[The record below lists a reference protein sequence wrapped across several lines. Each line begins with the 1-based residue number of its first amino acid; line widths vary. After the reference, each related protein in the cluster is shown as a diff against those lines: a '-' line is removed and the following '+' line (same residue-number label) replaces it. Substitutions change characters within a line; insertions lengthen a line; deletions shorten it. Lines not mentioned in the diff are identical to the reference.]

1 MFLYVCVFLGL
12 AQYSG
17 DPRIEWHLNAYSTK
31 DAVIDAVRNLPYKGG
46 NTLTGEE
53 RDSLTRFTPLL
64 LSLCSSRILLFLFF
78 LFFLRC
84 FSLLNIFVL
93 LCQHLPPF
101 LLHALFSPPY
111 FSLGLALNFILENC
125 FKPESGSRE
134 GLPKIGILI
143 TDGKSQDDVI
153 PPAERLRNA
162 GIELFAIG
170 KNKNTCK
177 AMNTLLFDKVVIV
190 EHQII
195 VCLLFPQQV

>member
-1 MFLYVCVFLGL
+1 MFLFFLYLTFLYVCVFLGL

-53 RDSLTRFTPLL
+53 RDSLTLFTPLL
-64 LSLCSSRILLFLFF
+64 LSLCSSHILLFLFL
-78 LFFLRC
+78 LFSFLRY
-84 FSLLNIFVL
+84 FSLEYFCAYVSPPSS
-93 LCQHLPPF
+93 LPW
-101 LLHALFSPPY
+101 HTLFSLPY
-111 FSLGLALNFILENC
+111 VSLGLALNFILENC

-143 TDGKSQDDVI
+143 TDGKSQDDVV

-177 AMNTLLFDKVVIV
+177 AMNTLLT
-190 EHQII
+190 E
-195 VCLLFPQQV
+195 

>member
-1 MFLYVCVFLGL
+1 MFLGL

-46 NTLTGEE
+46 NTLTGEQ
-53 RDSLTRFTPLL
+53 RDSLSRFTPLL
-64 LSLCSSRILLFLFF
+64 LSPCSSHILLFLFF
-78 LFFLRC
+78 LFSFLTY
-84 FSLLNIFVL
+84 FFLWNICVL
-93 LCQHLPPF
+93 LCHHLPPF
-101 LLHALFSPPY
+101 LSHTHY
-111 FSLGLALNFILENC
+111 FLLPCVSLGLALNFILENC

-153 PPAERLRNA
+153 PPAQNLRNA

-170 KNKNTCK
+170 KKKNT
-177 AMNTLLFDKVVIV
+177 
-190 EHQII
+190 
-195 VCLLFPQQV
+195 